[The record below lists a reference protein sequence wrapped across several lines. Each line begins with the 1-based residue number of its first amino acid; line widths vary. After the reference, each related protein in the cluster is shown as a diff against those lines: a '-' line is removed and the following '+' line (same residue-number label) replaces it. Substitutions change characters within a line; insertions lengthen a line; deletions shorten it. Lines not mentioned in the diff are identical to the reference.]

1 MVSYRARVSPHF
13 YPSKRVLYAMRR
25 HLTFLLL
32 VASFGPL
39 YAFSIE
45 PESSAAELP
54 EGARLF
60 SVHCGR
66 CHGME
71 GKGGTGPSLVSPRL
85 RRAPNLER
93 LQYVIRNGIPWTG
106 MPRNWMLMEK
116 EVGLVAAF
124 VLSLGRQS
132 ADAIT
137 GDPEQGRSVYQRAQ
151 CSNCHILDG
160 EGEGIGPQLSSVG
173 ALRGVEHLRQIILHP
188 ESHTPID
195 PDGFRLNLAVR
206 VVTASGEEIVGR
218 RVNEDSFTIQLRDQ
232 QNRYYS
238 FRKTEVQAI
247 WREPET
253 RLMPSFEG
261 VFSDKEIED
270 LVAYLASHGA
280 EE

>member
-1 MVSYRARVSPHF
+1 MKRCRSLVVLILVSCF
-13 YPSKRVLYAMRR
+13 C
-25 HLTFLLL
+25 
-32 VASFGPL
+32 PL
-39 YAFSIE
+39 YTFSIKS
-45 PESSAAELP
+45 ESSAAELQ
-54 EGARLF
+54 EGEGLF
-60 SVHCGR
+60 SLHCGR

-85 RRAPNLER
+85 RRAHNLER
-93 LQYVIRNGIPWTG
+93 LQDVIRNGIPWTG

-116 EVGLVAAF
+116 EVSLVAAF

-132 ADAIT
+132 ADAIK

-173 ALRGVEHLRQIILHP
+173 ALRGVEHLRQIILQP
-188 ESHTPID
+188 ESHTLID
-195 PDGFRLNLAVR
+195 PEGFQVNLAVR
-206 VVTASGEEIVGR
+206 VVTVGGEEIVGR

-238 FRKTEVQAI
+238 FRKTEAEAI
-247 WREPET
+247 RREPGT

-261 VFSDKEIED
+261 VFSDQEIED
-270 LVAYLASHGA
+270 LVAYLASRGTKK
-280 EE
+280 